1 MSSTVEKIKDRL
13 SVSEVLGS
21 YIKLEKAGANFRA
34 KCPFHNEKTPS
45 FFVSPDRGSF
55 YCFGCGAKGDIFS
68 FVQEFERVDFM
79 GALKIL
85 AERAG
90 VEIEKENF
98 QAKSERDRLYSV
110 LEQATEFFVSNL
122 KHQNEAMDYLRK
134 RGLKDEMIKEWR
146 IGYAKDEWR
155 GLEAHL
161 KSLKW
166 SESNLEKAGL
176 TKGYD
181 RFRDRIMFPL
191 FDPSGRVIGFSGR
204 ALHDKKDEKGVAPAK
219 YLNSPETELFNK
231 SSILYGYHKAKNEI
245 RVKDY
250 SILVE
255 GQMDLLISHQ
265 AGYKNTV
272 ATSGT
277 ALTANH
283 LGILQRISN
292 KVMVVYDSD
301 TAGLNAS
308 IKAWQT
314 ALALGLEVK
323 IAQLPSGSDPAD
335 LIIADPEKYRECL
348 KNSKHI
354 IDFYLEALLARK
366 LDSRRLGLEIGEK
379 ILPYVRALQSS
390 IEQSHY
396 INLISERAGI
406 KSEAV
411 WEELKKIPVVFEE
424 KKEIEQDKKVA
435 PESSRQSAIARQL
448 VGIIFWQE
456 KQASAENKVAAMI
469 MDRITSTL
477 GREVLEKMLKEYEDL
492 RNDVIFEAEAYFNK
506 AAALEK
512 EIEEL
517 LVGFEGEYLKEKF
530 AEKMAELS
538 LAEKNKNV
546 EAAAIILSECQG
558 ISNKLAKLQKI
569 KFL

>member
-13 SVSEVLGS
+13 TVNEVIGS
-21 YIKLEKAGANFRA
+21 YLKLEKAGTNFRA

-55 YCFGCGAKGDIFS
+55 YCFGCGVKGDIFS

-98 QAKSERDRLYSV
+98 QVKSERDRLYSV

-122 KHQNEAMDYLRK
+122 KHQNEALDYLRG

-166 SESNLEKAGL
+166 SEADLEKAGL

-191 FDPSGRVIGFSGR
+191 FDPSGRVVGFSGR
-204 ALHDKKDEKGVAPAK
+204 ILHDKKDEKGVTPAK

-308 IKAWQT
+308 IKAWAT
-314 ALALGLEVK
+314 ALTLGLEVK
-323 IAQLPSGSDPAD
+323 IAQLPTGSDPAD

-411 WEELKKIPVVFEE
+411 WEELKKIPVAFEE
-424 KKEIEQDKKVA
+424 KKEEAGNKKINL
-435 PESSRQSAIARQL
+435 PSSKQSAITRQL
-448 VGIIFWQE
+448 VGIVFW
-456 KQASAENKVAAMI
+456 KGGHKVVEE
-469 MDRITSTL
+469 RIESILGKDLFDKTL
-477 GREVLEKMLKEYEDL
+477 KDYEVS
-492 RNDVIFEAEAYFNK
+492 RNDIVFEAEAYFNK
-506 AAALEK
+506 AEALEK
-512 EIEEL
+512 QIEEL
-517 LVGFEGEYLKEKF
+517 LVGFENEYLKEKF
-530 AEKMAELS
+530 AQKMEELS
-538 LAEKNKNV
+538 VAEKNKDV
-546 EAAAIILSECQG
+546 EAAARILRECQE
-558 ISNKLAKLQKI
+558 ISNKLATLQKI